1 MRLFVAE
8 LVSGTGVKVT
18 VEIYKNDSTSR
29 FIILKEHSLSGA
41 NRPMELF
48 EGLIALEAGDL
59 VEITATGSTPVLDA
73 MVTVDEIFIP
83 VG

>member
-1 MRLFVAE
+1 
-8 LVSGTGVKVT
+8 
-18 VEIYKNDSTSR
+18 
-29 FIILKEHSLSGA
+29 
-41 NRPMELF
+41 MELF